1 MLFRSNVP
9 RWTSTDATTIA
20 AYTELVD
27 KVCPCVLLVHSQSGL
42 FGVRLAQARPD
53 KVKALV
59 LVEPAA
65 VGDPLDAPKMKDV
78 AVLAVYGDY
87 IEEDSRWP
95 TIRANGGAFYEALRK
110 AGGNAEVIDLPKI
123 GIKGNSH
130 MIMMDKNSDQVAS
143 LIQEWL
149 AKRGLYK

>member
-1 MLFRSNVP
+1 
-9 RWTSTDATTIA
+9 
-20 AYTELVD
+20 
-27 KVCPCVLLVHSQSGL
+27 
-42 FGVRLAQARPD
+42 
-53 KVKALV
+53 
-59 LVEPAA
+59 
-65 VGDPLDAPKMKDV
+65 MKDV

-130 MIMMDKNSDQVAS
+130 MIMMDKNSDQVALGS
-143 LIQEWL
+143 RKAQ
-149 AKRGLYK
+149 G